1 MSYVQRFKCR
11 YVVLVSLVCF
21 VILQALTSFC
31 EEFIHKKYVDI
42 NQIRKDLS
50 TAYICEHYGIEAN
63 SPAIIP
69 KIIVVHWTGLDSFE
83 GSYNSL
89 KNPYL
94 SSNRKDISRGGPLNV
109 CAHFLINQDGAVYQ
123 LLPPLYFAR
132 HVIGLNYYA
141 IGIENVGGLEKALSS
156 KQLQS
161 NEKLIRYLVAKYSTI
176 EYVIGHYEY
185 RLFEGTPLFLEKN
198 QTYRNKKQ
206 DPGENFMQSLRKN
219 LGDLYN
225 KSRLKSVTSIT
236 KKKGE
241 SR

>member
-1 MSYVQRFKCR
+1 MSFVQRFKCR
-11 YVVLVSLVCF
+11 YVVLVSLICF

-31 EEFIHKKYVDI
+31 EEFIHKKYVDV
-42 NQIRKDLS
+42 NQIRNDLS
-50 TAYICEHYGIEAN
+50 KAYIRGHYGIKVDT
-63 SPAIIP
+63 PRIIP

-83 GSYNSL
+83 NSYNSF
-89 KNPYL
+89 KDPYL
-94 SSNRKDISRGGPLNV
+94 SSNREEISRGGVLNV
-109 CAHFLINQDGAVYQ
+109 CAHFLIDQDGAIYQ

-141 IGIENVGGLEKALSS
+141 IGIENVGGLKKALSAN
-156 KQLQS
+156 QLQAD
-161 NEKLIRYLVAKYSTI
+161 EKLIRYLVSKYSTI

-185 RLFEGTPLFLEKN
+185 RSLEGTPLFIEKDP
-198 QTYRNKKQ
+198 TYRNKKQ

-225 KSRLKSVTSIT
+225 TSRLKSVMSIT

-241 SR
+241 LR